1 MQYYVGRFFENDD
14 SNEEDRR
21 LHEALEATAK
31 SHPDMHWMYTRYI
44 GETYRDGMDIW
55 LGKRND
61 NKLMPPGTVKSKYSV
76 YPDEWRYNRKQPW
89 IVTVYGNDKS
99 SVDYLRVYTTHNGIQ
114 RFLFDM
120 LMAERAEIES
130 ADVDK
135 WESGPEKPEDI
146 QGDDKGYEVC
156 VFYEGI
162 WITYAAKALYYIEA
176 ADTTMKY
183 SEWKKDKLHR
193 LVRSLH

>member
-1 MQYYVGRFFENDD
+1 MQYYIGRFYEND
-14 SNEEDRR
+14 SSSEECRR
-21 LHEALEATAK
+21 QDEALKAAAET
-31 SHPDMHWMYTRYI
+31 HPDLHWLYFRHL
-44 GETYRDGMDIW
+44 GETWEDGMDFW

-61 NKLMPPGTVKSKYSV
+61 NKLMPPNTTKTRFTA
-76 YPDEWRYNRKQPW
+76 YPDEWKYNRKQPW

-120 LMAERAEIES
+120 LMGERAEIES

-146 QGDDKGYEVC
+146 QGDNKGYEVS

-162 WITYAAKALYYIEA
+162 WITYAAKALYEIES
-176 ADTTMKY
+176 ADEKMNY
-183 SEWKKDKLHR
+183 GEWKKDKLCR
-193 LVRSLH
+193 LAMSL